1 MIDDTEIYRLKRTY
15 SAISLVY
22 CEVYHR
28 TVLFNLGTITGRR
41 MVEYLKWFLT
51 EVFYTDLEI
60 FLRTA
65 ENEGWIT
72 DSDKIT
78 AMTDLFVIRHDI
90 NLKYTFLS
98 SVRKMIRMIDVND
111 PKTDYD
117 SISNRIQQAIDETDM
132 QLLLK

>member
-72 DSDKIT
+72 NSDKIT
-78 AMTDLFVIRHDI
+78 AMTDLFVVRHDI

-98 SVRKMIRMIDVND
+98 SVRNMMQMIDIND